1 MYPFEDHL
9 EVKYAQVTPLVCVV
23 KVRLIQCIFF
33 INSQSVLY
41 SFYIFYPNPLENY
54 LVYKTRL
61 LMGLCTPLNL
71 YC

>member
-41 SFYIFYPNPLENY
+41 SFYIFYPNPLENTCKIFGGVSK
-54 LVYKTRL
+54 LQAK
-61 LMGLCTPLNL
+61 
-71 YC
+71 